1 MAKDKN
7 YTKFTVEANE
17 VVDADGKTVELS
29 LDYTAPEVA
38 IVDAKNDTQLDLSKP
53 EFKKL
58 RKQTRVPKAKVKTK
72 KPKQLRNKKGQFLS
86 FADSQIVRKIAKD
99 NKISI
104 AKAKGVFETK
114 KFSSSRS
121 LNIQQHSILDSIKK
135 GLDFRNNKV
144 NNPNAIIRVTDSSGR
159 KFTFTGKNA
168 YKEAVKLI
176 NQENNKLYNIS
187 FLDGR
192 KKL

>member
-17 VVDADGKTVELS
+17 VVDAEGKTVELS
-29 LDYTAPEVA
+29 LDYTAPDVA

-58 RKQTRVPKAKVKTK
+58 RKQTRVTKAKVKTK

-144 NNPNAIIRVTDSSGR
+144 NNPNAIIRITDSSGK

>member
-17 VVDADGKTVELS
+17 VVDAEGKTVELS
-29 LDYTAPEVA
+29 LDYTAPDVA

-58 RKQTRVPKAKVKTK
+58 RKQTRVTKAKVKTK

-99 NKISI
+99 NNISI

-144 NNPNAIIRVTDSSGR
+144 NNTNAIIRITDSSGK

>member
-1 MAKDKN
+1 MGKDKN

-29 LDYTAPEVA
+29 LDYTAPDVA

-58 RKQTRVPKAKVKTK
+58 RKQTRVTKAKVKTK

-121 LNIQQHSILDSIKK
+121 LDIQQHSILDAVKK
-135 GLDFRNNKV
+135 GLDFKNNKV

-159 KFTFTGKNA
+159 EYTFTGKNA

>member
-7 YTKFTVEANE
+7 YTKFTVEAEE
-17 VVDADGKTVELS
+17 VVDADGNTVELS
-29 LDYTAPEVA
+29 IDYTAPDVA
-38 IVDAKNDTQLDLSKP
+38 IVDAKKDTQLDLTKP

-58 RKQTRVPKAKVKTK
+58 RKQTRVPKLKVKTK
-72 KPKQLRNKKGQFLS
+72 KVKQLRNKKGQFLS

-104 AKAKGVFETK
+104 AKAKDVFATK
-114 KFSSSRS
+114 KFSSKRS
-121 LNIQQHSILDSIKK
+121 LDIQQHSILDAVKR
-135 GLDFRNNKV
+135 GLDFKDNKV
-144 NNPNAIIRVTDSSGR
+144 GNPNAIIRVKDSSGR
-159 KFTFTGKNA
+159 KYTFTGKNA

-176 NQENNKLYNIS
+176 NQENSKLYSIS
-187 FLDGR
+187 YLDGR

>member
-17 VVDADGKTVELS
+17 IVDAEGKTVELS
-29 LDYTAPEVA
+29 LDYTAPDVA

-58 RKQTRVPKAKVKTK
+58 RKQTRVTKAKVKTK

>member
-17 VVDADGKTVELS
+17 IVDAEGKTVELS
-29 LDYTAPEVA
+29 LDYTAPDVA

-58 RKQTRVPKAKVKTK
+58 RKQTRVTKAKVKTK

-144 NNPNAIIRVTDSSGR
+144 NNPNSIIRITDSSGK
-159 KFTFTGKNA
+159 KFSFTGKNA

>member
-58 RKQTRVPKAKVKTK
+58 RKQTRVAKAKVKTK

-144 NNPNAIIRVTDSSGR
+144 NNTNAVIRITDSSGK

>member
-17 VVDADGKTVELS
+17 IVDAEGKTVELS
-29 LDYTAPEVA
+29 LDYTAPDVA

-58 RKQTRVPKAKVKTK
+58 RKQTRVTKAKVKTK

-144 NNPNAIIRVTDSSGR
+144 NNTNAIIRITDSSGK

>member
-7 YTKFTVEANE
+7 YTKFTVEAEE
-17 VVDADGKTVELS
+17 VVDADGNTVELS
-29 LDYTAPEVA
+29 IDYTAPDVA
-38 IVDAKNDTQLDLSKP
+38 IVDAQKDTQLDLTKP

-58 RKQTRVPKAKVKTK
+58 RKQTRVPKQKVKTK
-72 KPKQLRNKKGQFLS
+72 KVKQLRNKKGQFLS

-104 AKAKGVFETK
+104 AKAKDIFATK
-114 KFSSSRS
+114 KFSSKRS
-121 LNIQQHSILDSIKK
+121 LDIQQHSILDAVKR
-135 GLDFRNNKV
+135 GLDFKDNKV
-144 NNPNAIIRVTDSSGR
+144 GNPNAIIRVKDSSGR
-159 KFTFTGKNA
+159 KYTFTGKNA

-176 NQENNKLYNIS
+176 NQENSKLYSIS
-187 FLDGR
+187 YLDGR

>member
-17 VVDADGKTVELS
+17 VVDAEGKTVELS
-29 LDYTAPEVA
+29 LDYTAPDVA

-58 RKQTRVPKAKVKTK
+58 RKQTRVTKAKVKTK

-144 NNPNAIIRVTDSSGR
+144 NNTNAIIRITDSSGK

>member
-7 YTKFTVEANE
+7 YTKFTVEAEE
-17 VVDADGKTVELS
+17 VVDADGNTVELS
-29 LDYTAPEVA
+29 IDYTAPDVA
-38 IVDAKNDTQLDLSKP
+38 IVDAQKDTQLDLTKP

-58 RKQTRVPKAKVKTK
+58 RKQTRVPKQKVKTK
-72 KPKQLRNKKGQFLS
+72 KVKQLRNKKGQFLS

-104 AKAKGVFETK
+104 AKAKDVFATK
-114 KFSSSRS
+114 KFSSKRS
-121 LNIQQHSILDSIKK
+121 LDIQQHSILDAVKR
-135 GLDFRNNKV
+135 GLDFKDNKV
-144 NNPNAIIRVTDSSGR
+144 GNPNAIIRVKDSSGR
-159 KFTFTGKNA
+159 KYTFTGKNA

-176 NQENNKLYNIS
+176 NQENSKLYSIS
-187 FLDGR
+187 YLDGR

>member
-7 YTKFTVEANE
+7 YTKFTVEAEE
-17 VVDADGKTVELS
+17 VVDADGNTVELS
-29 LDYTAPEVA
+29 IDYTAPDVA
-38 IVDAKNDTQLDLSKP
+38 IVDAKKDTQLDLTKP

-58 RKQTRVPKAKVKTK
+58 RKQTRVPKQKVKTK
-72 KPKQLRNKKGQFLS
+72 KVKQLRNKKGQFLS

-104 AKAKGVFETK
+104 AKAKDVFATK
-114 KFSSSRS
+114 KFSSKRS
-121 LNIQQHSILDSIKK
+121 LDIQQHSILDAVKR
-135 GLDFRNNKV
+135 GLDFKDNKV
-144 NNPNAIIRVTDSSGR
+144 GNPNAIIRVKDSSGR
-159 KFTFTGKNA
+159 KYTFTGKNA

-176 NQENNKLYNIS
+176 NQENSKLYSIS
-187 FLDGR
+187 YLDGR

>member
-72 KPKQLRNKKGQFLS
+72 K
-86 FADSQIVRKIAKD
+86 
-99 NKISI
+99 
-104 AKAKGVFETK
+104 
-114 KFSSSRS
+114 
-121 LNIQQHSILDSIKK
+121 
-135 GLDFRNNKV
+135 
-144 NNPNAIIRVTDSSGR
+144 
-159 KFTFTGKNA
+159 
-168 YKEAVKLI
+168 
-176 NQENNKLYNIS
+176 
-187 FLDGR
+187 
-192 KKL
+192 

>member
-7 YTKFTVEANE
+7 YTKFTVEAEE
-17 VVDADGKTVELS
+17 VVDADGNTVELS
-29 LDYTAPEVA
+29 IDYTAPDVA
-38 IVDAKNDTQLDLSKP
+38 IVDAQKDTQLDLTKP

-58 RKQTRVPKAKVKTK
+58 RKQTRVPKQKVKTK
-72 KPKQLRNKKGQFLS
+72 KVKQLRNKKGQFLS

-135 GLDFRNNKV
+135 GLDFYQIFILK
-144 NNPNAIIRVTDSSGR
+144 I
-159 KFTFTGKNA
+159 
-168 YKEAVKLI
+168 
-176 NQENNKLYNIS
+176 
-187 FLDGR
+187 
-192 KKL
+192 